1 MFIIQPNCLLLWLLF
16 LLYFFFFFADGLFVD
31 SDDGLPEP
39 PAFLRDIVYP
49 PDGRDPRYDSDGR
62 DPRYDSDGR
71 DPRYDSDG
79 PAPYH
84 PPPSPGRQ
92 RQVGS
97 QDAVIPQFFGHRNN
111 NEILS

>member
-1 MFIIQPNCLLLWLLF
+1 MRSPDVYHSTELF
-16 LLYFFFFFADGLFVD
+16 AIVVVVVFVVFFFFADGLFVD

-62 DPRYDSDGR
+62 DPRYDSDG
-71 DPRYDSDG
+71 

-97 QDAVIPQFFGHRNN
+97 QDDVIPQFFGHRND